1 MFDSVSSKIL
11 LKIIGFEKNVKN
23 LSVNNFVRL
32 INKECKE
39 NLKKISEYNTFVK
52 NKKYEIIKK
61 ENNRDII
68 LSLNGKNKIHIH
80 KKLYLKM
87 KSQLIKK
94 CDFDTLVY
102 CIILRYKSI
111 YNYDTMHLAVPQHIY
126 DNISKE
132 HKNVIEL
139 FGSVMN
145 KSFKNY
151 CGLFYDLEKYFGNI
165 GNFFDIKIK
174 SGAYV
179 CNPPYEID
187 IITNAYEK
195 LLQSIDKS
203 KQNITIYNVLPVWN
217 KKYGYNI
224 LQKCEYKKIKNYDI
238 NNYYKEIF
246 SSKYLVYHRVYCKK
260 NFPFYHYLENRYINA
275 THCHFFVLSNDKSF
289 KKNKLNKILQKYKY
303 AYQM

>member
-1 MFDSVSSKIL
+1 
-11 LKIIGFEKNVKN
+11 
-23 LSVNNFVRL
+23 
-32 INKECKE
+32 
-39 NLKKISEYNTFVK
+39 
-52 NKKYEIIKK
+52 
-61 ENNRDII
+61 
-68 LSLNGKNKIHIH
+68 
-80 KKLYLKM
+80 
-87 KSQLIKK
+87 
-94 CDFDTLVY
+94 
-102 CIILRYKSI
+102 
-111 YNYDTMHLAVPQHIY
+111 
-126 DNISKE
+126 
-132 HKNVIEL
+132 
-139 FGSVMN
+139 MN

-203 KQNITIYNVLPVWN
+203 KNTITIYNVLPVWN
-217 KKYGYNI
+217 NKYGYNI
-224 LQKCEYKKIKNYDI
+224 LQKCDYKKIKNYDI

-246 SSKYLVYHRVYCKK
+246 SSKYLVYHRIYCKK

-289 KKNKLNKILQKYKY
+289 KKNKLNKILHKYKY
-303 AYQM
+303 TYQM

>member
-1 MFDSVSSKIL
+1 M
-11 LKIIGFEKNVKN
+11 KN
-23 LSVNNFVRL
+23 
-32 INKECKE
+32 
-39 NLKKISEYNTFVK
+39 
-52 NKKYEIIKK
+52 
-61 ENNRDII
+61 
-68 LSLNGKNKIHIH
+68 
-80 KKLYLKM
+80 
-87 KSQLIKK
+87 QLIKK
-94 CDFDTLVY
+94 CDFDALVY

-111 YNYDTMHLAVPQHIY
+111 YNYDTMHLSVPQHIY
-126 DNISKE
+126 DDISKE

-174 SGAYV
+174 KGVYV

-195 LLQSIDKS
+195 LLNSIDKS
-203 KQNITIYNVLPVWN
+203 KNTITIYNVLPVWN

-224 LQKCEYKKIKNYDI
+224 VQKCDYKKIKDYDI
-238 NNYYKEIF
+238 NNFYKEIF
-246 SSKYLVYHRVYCKK
+246 SSKYLLYHRVYCKK

-289 KKNKLNKILQKYKY
+289 KKKKLNKILQKYKY
-303 AYQM
+303 VYEL